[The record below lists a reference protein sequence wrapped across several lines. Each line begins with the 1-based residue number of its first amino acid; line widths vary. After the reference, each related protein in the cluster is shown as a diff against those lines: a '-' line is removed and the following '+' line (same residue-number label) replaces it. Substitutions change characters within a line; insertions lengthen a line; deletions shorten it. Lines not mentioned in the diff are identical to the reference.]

1 MSASPTLFV
10 IDDDPTA
17 REAVRR
23 LADSVDIPT
32 REYPS
37 VEAFLAEYQGEAGCV
52 VTDYRM
58 SGMTGLELQE
68 ELSRRGHTLPVII
81 ITSFANTS
89 LTVKAMK
96 GGAVTLLDKPYDDDE
111 LWQAIRNAFAR
122 DRELREQ
129 RQTDEEVRRRLES
142 LTRKEQLVLD
152 RILAGKA
159 NKEMAAELDVSL
171 RTIENR
177 RRSVFQKLGAGSVAE
192 LVALVLK
199 HQPDPDESD
208 QPGT

>member
-1 MSASPTLFV
+1 MSADPTLFV
-10 IDDDPTA
+10 VDDDPTA

-23 LADSVDIPT
+23 LADSVNIPS
-32 REYPS
+32 RQYSS
-37 VEAFLAEYQGEAGCV
+37 VEAFLKEYQGEAGCV

-68 ELSRRGHTLPVII
+68 ELSRRGYPLPVII
-81 ITSFANTS
+81 VTSFANTS

-96 GGAVTLLDKPYDDDE
+96 GGAVTMLDKPYDDDE
-111 LWQAIRNAFAR
+111 LWQAIRNAFAQ
-122 DRELREQ
+122 DREQ
-129 RQTDEEVRRRLES
+129 REQRHSDEQVKRRLES
-142 LTRKEQLVLD
+142 LTTKEKVVLD

-177 RRSVFQKLGAGSVAE
+177 RRSVFQKLGAGSIAE
-192 LVALVLK
+192 LVALVLR
-199 HQPDPDESD
+199 HQHDGDD
-208 QPGT
+208 AQRLKT

>member
-1 MSASPTLFV
+1 MPDAPTLFV

-23 LADSVDIPT
+23 LADSVDIVT

-37 VEAFLAEYQGEAGCV
+37 VEAFLNEYQGEAGCV
-52 VTDYRM
+52 VTDYRL

-68 ELSRRGHTLPVII
+68 ELGRRGYPLPVII
-81 ITSFANTS
+81 VTSFANTS

-129 RQTDEEVRRRLES
+129 RDSDEQVKRRLDS
-142 LTRKEQLVLD
+142 LTPKERLVLE

-199 HQPDPDESD
+199 HQGAAAAKFPK
-208 QPGT
+208 T